1 MSTPTILA
9 RSGATFRPTVAVPP
23 LAAPAL
29 AAMALLALACAPEDE
44 QPARVFA
51 EVPTFEGSID
61 LEIGEMDGDDPYLF
75 TRIASIVG
83 DAQGRLLVADGQ
95 TSEIRVFEADGT
107 FALRAGGHGE
117 GPGELSDICCLAIG
131 PYGEL
136 WVRESARYSVFA
148 LQSASA
154 EYLRGMR
161 SLHPGTRG
169 LREPFT
175 FDADG
180 NLVNVGPVTSE
191 DGTNLTAQLRG
202 VTARLLVSPDGA
214 VDTVVLANADRQYTG
229 QATSEFVREAEGR
242 SIRGIMYLHHWFG
255 PAWIHAHA
263 DGGAWAE
270 AVTSHYSINYHH
282 PDGTVSLIEGPPLE
296 GPVLSPD
303 ERTTA
308 ESRIQ
313 RDLDRSDLDNHPFG
327 IPDRKP
333 PLEGMFFD
341 AGGRLWVEKS
351 AADGDE
357 TREADVWAGTE
368 LVARYRWPR
377 RINEL
382 PTPWATDSMLY
393 GVTTDSLGV
402 QRVARVRFETGN

>member
-1 MSTPTILA
+1 MNTPTAFA
-9 RSGATFRPTVAVPP
+9 RSGASLRPAAAVPP

-29 AAMALLALACAPEDE
+29 AALALLALACAED
-44 QPARVFA
+44 QPPRAFP

-83 DAQGRLLVADGQ
+83 DAQGRLIVADGQ
-95 TSEIRVFEADGT
+95 TSEIRAFESDGR
-107 FALRAGGHGE
+107 FAFRAGGHGE
-117 GPGELSDICCLAIG
+117 GPGELSDICCLAFG
-131 PYGEL
+131 PDGEL
-136 WVRESARYSVFA
+136 WVREGARYSVFA
-148 LQSASA
+148 LESTSA

-161 SLHPGTRG
+161 SLQPGMIG
-169 LREPFT
+169 LRDPFT

-180 NLVNVGPVTSE
+180 NLINVGPVTSE

-202 VTARLLVSPDGA
+202 VTARLLVNADGA
-214 VDTVVLANADRQYTG
+214 VDTVVLADAERQYTG
-229 QATSEFVREAEGR
+229 QATSEFVRESGGR

-270 AVTSHYSINYHH
+270 AITSTYSINYHH
-282 PDGTVSLIEGPPLE
+282 PDGTVALIEGPPLE
-296 GPVLSPD
+296 GPMLSPD

-313 RDLDRSDLDNHPFG
+313 RELDRSDLDDHPFG

-377 RINEL
+377 RVNQR
-382 PTPWATDSMLY
+382 PTPWATESMLY

-402 QRVARVRFETGN
+402 QRVARVRFAPRD

>member
-1 MSTPTILA
+1 MDIPA
-9 RSGATFRPTVAVPP
+9 PFGRPQSPSRPA
-23 LAAPAL
+23 LAAPAIAAPAVAAL
-29 AAMALLALACAPEDE
+29 ALAALACAEDE
-44 QPARVFA
+44 PARVFP

-75 TRIASIVG
+75 TRIASIAE
-83 DAQGRLLVADGQ
+83 DAQGRIIVADAR
-95 TSEIRVFEADGT
+95 TSEIRVFEFDGR
-107 FALRAGGHGE
+107 FAFRAGGYGE

-131 PYGEL
+131 PDGEL
-136 WVRESARYSVFA
+136 WVREGSRYSVFA
-148 LQSASA
+148 LESASA

-161 SLHPGTRG
+161 TLQPGIGSRD
-169 LREPFT
+169 PFT

-180 NLVNVGPVTSE
+180 NLVNVGPVTSR
-191 DGTNLTAQLRG
+191 DATNLTAQFRG
-202 VTARLLVSPDGA
+202 LTARLLVNPDGA
-214 VDTVVLANADRQYTG
+214 VDTVVLADAERQYTG
-229 QATSEFVREAEGR
+229 QATTEFERELEGR
-242 SIRGIMYLHHWFG
+242 SIRGISYLHHWFG
-255 PAWIHAHA
+255 PTWIHAHA

-270 AVTSHYSINYHH
+270 AITSAYSINYHH
-282 PDGTVSLIEGPPLE
+282 PDGTASLIEGPSFE

-313 RDLDRSDLDNHPFG
+313 RDLDNSDLDNHPFG

-341 AGGRLWVEKS
+341 AAGRLWVEKS

-377 RINEL
+377 RIQKY

-402 QRVARVRFETGN
+402 QRVARVRFAPGT

>member
-1 MSTPTILA
+1 MSTPTAFA
-9 RSGATFRPTVAVPP
+9 RSDAPLRPAAAVPP

-29 AAMALLALACAPEDE
+29 AALALLVLACAED
-44 QPARVFA
+44 QPPRGFP

-61 LEIGEMDGDDPYLF
+61 LEIGELDGDDPYLF

-83 DAQGRLLVADGQ
+83 DAQGRLIVADGQ
-95 TSEIRVFEADGT
+95 TSEIRVFESDGR
-107 FALRAGGHGE
+107 FAFRAGGYGE

-131 PYGEL
+131 PDGEL
-136 WVRESARYSVFA
+136 WVREGSRYSVFA
-148 LQSASA
+148 LESAGA
-154 EYLRGMR
+154 EYLTGMR
-161 SLHPGTRG
+161 TLQPGIGSRD
-169 LREPFT
+169 PFT
-175 FDADG
+175 FDPDD
-180 NLVNVGPVTSE
+180 NLVNVGPVTRR
-191 DGTNLTAQLRG
+191 DATNLTAQLRG
-202 VTARLLVSPDGA
+202 VTARLVVNPDGA
-214 VDTVVLANADRQYTG
+214 VDTVVLADAERQYTG
-229 QATSEFVREAEGR
+229 QATTEFERELEGR
-242 SIRGIMYLHHWFG
+242 SIRGINYLHHWFG
-255 PAWIHAHA
+255 PTWIHAHA

-270 AVTSHYSINYHH
+270 AVTSQYSINYHH
-282 PDGTVSLIEGPPLE
+282 PDGTVSQIGGPPLE

-313 RDLDRSDLDNHPFG
+313 RDLDNSSLDNHPFG

-377 RINEL
+377 RIAEF
-382 PTPWATDSMLY
+382 PTPWATESMLY

-402 QRVARVRFETGN
+402 QRVARVRFAPRD

>member
-1 MSTPTILA
+1 MNTPTLFG
-9 RSGATFRPTVAVPP
+9 RTGATFLPAGAAPRLAARP
-23 LAAPAL
+23 LAAL
-29 AAMALLALACAPEDE
+29 ALLALACAAEDE
-44 QPARVFA
+44 PARVFP
-51 EVPTFEGSID
+51 EVSTFEGSID

-75 TRIASIVG
+75 TRIASIVE
-83 DAQGRLLVADGQ
+83 DSQGRLIVADGQ
-95 TSEIRVFEADGT
+95 TSEIRVFESDGT
-107 FALRAGGHGE
+107 FLFRAGGHGE

-131 PYGEL
+131 PDGEL

-148 LQSASA
+148 LETASA

-161 SLHPGTRG
+161 SLRPGSIG

-180 NLVNVGPVTSE
+180 NLVDVGPVTSE
-191 DGTNLTAQLRG
+191 DAANLTAQLRG
-202 VTARLLVSPDGA
+202 VTARLLVNPDGA
-214 VDTVVLANADRQYTG
+214 VDTVVLADAERQYTG
-229 QATSEFVREAEGR
+229 QATTEFVREAEGR

-255 PAWIHAHA
+255 PTWIHAHA

-270 AVTSHYSINYHH
+270 AVTSTYSINYHH

-296 GPVLSPD
+296 GPVLSSD

-341 AGGRLWVEKS
+341 AAGRLWVEKS

-377 RINEL
+377 SINEL
-382 PTPWATDSMLY
+382 PTPWATGSMLY

-402 QRVARVRFETGN
+402 QRVARVRFEPRN